1 MKNLNDLKE
10 KLHFSNDDIERAV
23 HWGNLIEHHFFN
35 RRVTEYKGH
44 KTNYQNRAIDF
55 CIENKI
61 DFVVTQN
68 NPYEMLSRFLRLKC
82 PKCSGEMKEKSSG
95 GDTHTHH
102 ITYRCEKCSIEGELR
117 IDVPDGMSFHFR

>member
-1 MKNLNDLKE
+1 MKQKEVKNLNDLKDR
-10 KLHFSNDDIERAV
+10 LHLSNDDIERTV

-35 RRVTEYKGH
+35 ERGH
-44 KTNYQNRAIDF
+44 QTNYQNRAIDF

-61 DFVVTQN
+61 VFTVTQN
-68 NPYEMLSRFLRLKC
+68 NPHEMLTRFVRLIC

-102 ITYRCEKCSIEGELR
+102 IVCRCAKCSIEGELQ
-117 IDVPDGMSFHFR
+117 IDVPDGLSFHFR